1 MRTAVFLD
9 RDGVINQNRDSDYVK
24 SWREFTF
31 LPGSRKAIQRLLQED
46 IPIIVI
52 SNQAGVGK
60 GLVSDATVQE
70 INRRLVA
77 QTSVPGKKISA
88 VYYCP
93 HRVEEKCQCRKPK
106 PGMLLEAA
114 ADWDLDL
121 NRCYVVGDAISDIE
135 AGSAV
140 GCTTFLVKT
149 GRGSRVLQERR
160 NWKTQP
166 DFVVEDLPQAVEII
180 LKQRFL
186 PQSPLLRY
194 RRCGNGDGKL
204 T

>member
-1 MRTAVFLD
+1 LSEKIETAVFLD
-9 RDGVINQNRDSDYVK
+9 RDGVINQNRDGDYVK
-24 SWREFTF
+24 SWREFAF
-31 LPGSRKAIQRLLQED
+31 LPGSRKAIQRLLKED

-70 INRRLVA
+70 INRRLVT
-77 QTSVPGKKISA
+77 QTGVAGRKISA

-93 HRVEEKCQCRKPK
+93 HRVEDGCQCRKPK
-106 PGMLLEAA
+106 PGMLLKAA

-121 NRCYVVGDAISDIE
+121 TRCYMVGDAVSDIE
-135 AGSAV
+135 AGAAV

-149 GRGSRVLQERR
+149 GRGSRALQERQ

-166 DFVVEDLPQAVEII
+166 DFIVEDLTQAVEMI
-180 LKQRFL
+180 LKQR
-186 PQSPLLRY
+186 Q
-194 RRCGNGDGKL
+194 GI
-204 T
+204 

>member
-1 MRTAVFLD
+1 MKTAVFLD
-9 RDGVINQNRDSDYVK
+9 RDGVINQNRDGDYVRI
-24 SWREFTF
+24 WQEFAF
-31 LPGSRKAIQRLLQED
+31 LPGSREAIQRLLKED

-77 QTSVPGKKISA
+77 QTSVADRKISA

-93 HRVEEKCQCRKPK
+93 HRVEDGCQCRKPK
-106 PGMLLEAA
+106 PGMLLMAA
-114 ADWDLDL
+114 AEWDLDL
-121 NRCYVVGDAISDIE
+121 TRCYLVGDAMSDIE

-149 GRGSRVLQERR
+149 GRGGKALQQRQ
-160 NWKTQP
+160 NWKIQP
-166 DFVVEDLPQAVEII
+166 DFIVEDLAQAVEII
-180 LKQRFL
+180 LKQR
-186 PQSPLLRY
+186 R
-194 RRCGNGDGKL
+194 GI
-204 T
+204 

>member
-1 MRTAVFLD
+1 MEIAVFLD
-9 RDGVINQNRDSDYVK
+9 RDGVINQNRDGDYVK
-24 SWREFTF
+24 SWQEFTF
-31 LPGSRKAIQRLLQED
+31 LPGSRKAIQRLLKED

-60 GLVSDATVQE
+60 GLVSDTAIQE
-70 INRRLVA
+70 INRHLVTH
-77 QTSVPGKKISA
+77 TSVAGRKISA

-93 HRVEEKCQCRKPK
+93 HRVEDGCECRKPK
-106 PGMLLEAA
+106 PGMLLKAA

-121 NRCYVVGDAISDIE
+121 TRCYMVGDALSDIE

-149 GRGSRVLQERR
+149 GRGRKALQERQ

-166 DFVVEDLPQAVEII
+166 DFIVEDLAQAVEII
-180 LKQRFL
+180 LKQHPVPYVLNR
-186 PQSPLLRY
+186 
-194 RRCGNGDGKL
+194 NL

>member
-1 MRTAVFLD
+1 VSRVDSSKKIKTAVFLD
-9 RDGVINQNRDSDYVK
+9 RDGVINRNIDGDYVRHWQEFEFIP
-24 SWREFTF
+24 SSRE
-31 LPGSRKAIQRLLQED
+31 AIQRLLRENT
-46 IPIIVI
+46 PVIVVC
-52 SNQAGVGK
+52 NQACIGK

-77 QTSVPGKKISA
+77 QTSVADRRISS

-93 HRVEEKCQCRKPK
+93 HRVEDGCQCRKPE

-121 NRCYVVGDAISDIE
+121 TRCYMVGDALSDVE

-140 GCTTFLVKT
+140 GCTTLLVKT
-149 GRGSRVLQERR
+149 GRGSRELQERQ

-166 DFVVEDLPQAVEII
+166 DFIVKDLAQAVEII
-180 LKQRFL
+180 LKQR
-186 PQSPLLRY
+186 
-194 RRCGNGDGKL
+194 K
-204 T
+204 

>member
-1 MRTAVFLD
+1 MKIAVFLD
-9 RDGVINQNRDSDYVK
+9 RDGVINQNRDGDYVK
-24 SWREFTF
+24 SWQEFSF
-31 LPGSRKAIQRLLQED
+31 LPGSREAIQKLLKED

-52 SNQAGVGK
+52 SNQAGIGK

-77 QTSVPGKKISA
+77 QTSVTDGKILA

-93 HRVEEKCQCRKPK
+93 HRVEDGCGCRKPK

-121 NRCYVVGDAISDIE
+121 TQCYLVGDAMSDVE

-140 GCTTFLVKT
+140 GCTTLLVKT
-149 GRGSRVLQERR
+149 GRGSKALEERR

-166 DFVVEDLPQAVEII
+166 DFIVEDLAQAAEII
-180 LKQRFL
+180 LKQRHL
-186 PQSPLLRY
+186 LGPLS
-194 RRCGNGDGKL
+194 
-204 T
+204 

>member
-1 MRTAVFLD
+1 MKTAVFLD
-9 RDGVINQNRDSDYVK
+9 RDGVINQNKDGDYVK
-24 SWREFTF
+24 SWQEFALF
-31 LPGSRKAIQRLLQED
+31 PGSREAIQRLLKED

-77 QTSVPGKKISA
+77 QTSVAGRQISA

-93 HRVEEKCQCRKPK
+93 HRVEDGCGCRKPK

-121 NRCYVVGDAISDIE
+121 TRCYVVGDAISDIE

-140 GCTTFLVKT
+140 GCTTLLVKT
-149 GRGSRVLQERR
+149 GRGSRALQERQ

-166 DFVVEDLPQAVEII
+166 DFIVEDLAQAVEII
-180 LKQRFL
+180 LRQR
-186 PQSPLLRY
+186 
-194 RRCGNGDGKL
+194 

>member
-1 MRTAVFLD
+1 MKTAVFLD
-9 RDGVINQNRDSDYVK
+9 RDGVINQNRDGDYVK
-24 SWREFTF
+24 SWQEFAF
-31 LPGSRKAIQRLLQED
+31 LAGSRKAIQRLLKED

-60 GLVSDATVQE
+60 GLVSDTTVQE
-70 INRRLVA
+70 VNRHLVA
-77 QTSVPGKKISA
+77 QTSIAGRRISA

-93 HRVEEKCQCRKPK
+93 HRVEDGCQCRKPK

-121 NRCYVVGDAISDIE
+121 TQCYMVGDALSDIE

-149 GRGSRVLQERR
+149 GRGSKALQERQD
-160 NWKTQP
+160 WKTQP
-166 DFVVEDLPQAVEII
+166 DFVVEDLAQAVEVI
-180 LKQRFL
+180 LGQRPV
-186 PQSPLLRY
+186 PQ
-194 RRCGNGDGKL
+194 
-204 T
+204 

>member
-9 RDGVINQNRDSDYVK
+9 RDGVINQNRDGDYVK
-24 SWREFTF
+24 SWREFAF
-31 LPGSRKAIQRLLQED
+31 LPISREAIQRLLKED

-60 GLVSDATVQE
+60 GLVSDAAVQE

-77 QTSVPGKKISA
+77 QTSVAGRQISA

-93 HRVEEKCQCRKPK
+93 HRIEDGCGCRKPK

-121 NRCYVVGDAISDIE
+121 TRCYVVGDAISDIE

-149 GRGSRVLQERR
+149 GRGSRALQERQ

-166 DFVVEDLPQAVEII
+166 DFIVEDLAQAVEII
-180 LKQRFL
+180 LRQR
-186 PQSPLLRY
+186 
-194 RRCGNGDGKL
+194 